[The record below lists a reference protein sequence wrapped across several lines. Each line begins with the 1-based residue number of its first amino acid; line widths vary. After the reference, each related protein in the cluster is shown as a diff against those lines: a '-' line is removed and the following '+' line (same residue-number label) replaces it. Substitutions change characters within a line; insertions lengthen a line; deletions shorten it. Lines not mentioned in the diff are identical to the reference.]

1 MGSVRPGPWDG
12 HPAVRTGRDLSA
24 GERAADMMKRA
35 FSTWT
40 AIGVIAGIMA
50 GWIATGG
57 LGFDR
62 EPFIL
67 LNLCLSCLAA
77 LQCFILLI
85 AAKRTDQIAGELAQY
100 DHEVGLRDLAVDEHN
115 RQLLLAIAAK
125 LGVER
130 GEPDGEPGPAA
141 GLDAPTA
148 GAGLG

>member
-1 MGSVRPGPWDG
+1 MGSMRPGPWDS
-12 HPAVRTGRDLSA
+12 HPAVRTGRDLPF
-24 GERAADMMKRA
+24 GERAADVMKKA

-40 AIGVIAGIMA
+40 AIGVIVAVMVA
-50 GWIATGG
+50 WIWTGG
-57 LGFDR
+57 FGHDAF
-62 EPFIL
+62 PFIL

-100 DHEVGLRDLAVDEHN
+100 DHEVGLRDLAVDESN

-130 GEPDGEPGPAA
+130 GECDGESGAAA
-141 GLDAPTA
+141 GLGAAA
-148 GAGLG
+148 G